1 MTNAEKLSN
10 NDENKVYEV
19 GYLLLPNIE
28 EVKISGKVS
37 EIKDIVEKNK
47 GSFIS
52 EGAPE
57 IKNLTYTM
65 VKSVSGK
72 NQKYTNAYFGWLK
85 FEANAEN
92 VAGIKK
98 GLDGNDSLLRY
109 LLIVTTRE
117 NVIIPPVKTGKFSF
131 NEGKPEVLKEEVV
144 ATEETVEAKK
154 ELDST
159 ID

>member
-72 NQKYTNAYFGWLK
+72 NQKYTNAYFGWNRL
-85 FEANAEN
+85 
-92 VAGIKK
+92 
-98 GLDGNDSLLRY
+98 SL
-109 LLIVTTRE
+109 V
-117 NVIIPPVKTGKFSF
+117 G
-131 NEGKPEVLKEEVV
+131 
-144 ATEETVEAKK
+144 
-154 ELDST
+154 
-159 ID
+159 